1 MPSPSK
7 RIQVV
12 LRKPMMDILDD
23 FALESGL
30 TWSKSCA
37 LLIEEALTARG
48 WTGPKRNQN
57 GPSNIVEDVLSTLPA
72 EKQEQIEVVSTPN
85 LKTAVT
91 SLNTEEKK
99 EALENTANADAQML
113 KLKVMQELMEQL
125 KSI

>member
-1 MPSPSK
+1 
-7 RIQVV
+7 
-12 LRKPMMDILDD
+12 MMDILED

-48 WTGPKRNQN
+48 WTGPTRKN
-57 GPSNIVEDVLSTLPA
+57 GPSNIVEDVLSSLPA

-85 LKTAVT
+85 LHNAVT

-125 KSI
+125 KVM